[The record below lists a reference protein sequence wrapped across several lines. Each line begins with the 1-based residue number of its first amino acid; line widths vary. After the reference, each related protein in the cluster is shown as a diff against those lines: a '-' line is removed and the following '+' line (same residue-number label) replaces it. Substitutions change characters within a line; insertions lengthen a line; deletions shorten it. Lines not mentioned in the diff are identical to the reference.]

1 MSLLLVGDHWKW
13 MPSFPS
19 YQFKGGKKQMES
31 FVSRC
36 HFGVHRHTDF
46 PAQTAAAFAAGRRS
60 DSAAPTS
67 APATGTAPT
76 LRTTSPA
83 APAASRAATKKD
95 SAAAVGFQDGK

>member
-19 YQFKGGKKQMES
+19 YQFK
-31 FVSRC
+31 
-36 HFGVHRHTDF
+36 
-46 PAQTAAAFAAGRRS
+46 AAFAAGRRS